1 MGVCV
6 GACGARASEIS
17 RVNYRVFLR
26 LGRVSVAAAVAAVAV
41 AAAVAAVA
49 VATAVAAVAAAA
61 ARGRRSQPRDRL
73 DATDYVSSDGVYAHL
88 GNDFG
93 RMPVSCVFLWSFCR
107 SRRFGQKGIFK
118 KRRVYFRKNTT
129 KTSLIAFIRFTIGLR
144 NGFDSSWVLIL
155 FRCSMSALGKYTVGL
170 YRVTMIYVYR

>member
-17 RVNYRVFLR
+17 HVNYRVFLR
-26 LGRVSVAAAVAAVAV
+26 LGRVSV

-73 DATDYVSSDGVYAHL
+73 DAADYVSSDGVYAHL

-129 KTSLIAFIRFTIGLR
+129 KTSLIALY
-144 NGFDSSWVLIL
+144 VLQ
-155 FRCSMSALGKYTVGL
+155 
-170 YRVTMIYVYR
+170 